1 MFLQTWNRY
10 LPVIKILLKRSVNAE
25 QTLDMNSSDFHRASG
40 GKKVKYTFSIQLV
53 KGRGQAGENFPP
65 IAKDLVSV
73 LQQDNT
79 TNKFM
84 QQRELEFSMNSSFQL
99 YIKNNTLVE
108 KPVKQANEETTETEK
123 EDSDDSVITE

>member
-25 QTLDMNSSDFHRASG
+25 QTLDMNSSDFQRASG
-40 GKKVKYTFSIQLV
+40 GKKVKYTFSIQLI

-79 TNKFM
+79 TNKFI
-84 QQRELEFSMNSSFQL
+84 QQRELEFTMNSSFQL

-108 KPVKQANEETTETEK
+108 KPVESKRRNSRNRK
-123 EDSDDSVITE
+123 EDSEKS

>member
-1 MFLQTWNRY
+1 MFLQTWNKY
-10 LPVIKILLKRSVNAE
+10 LPVIKILLKRSVNGE
-25 QTLDMNSSDFHRASG
+25 QTLDMNSSDFQRASG
-40 GKKVKYTFSIQLV
+40 GKKIKFTFSIQLT

-99 YIKNNTLVE
+99 YIKNNTLE
-108 KPVKQANEETTETEK
+108 KPVEQTNEEITETGK
-123 EDSDDSVITE
+123 ENSDDSVITE

>member
-1 MFLQTWNRY
+1 MFLQIWSKY

-25 QTLDMNSSDFHRASG
+25 QTLDMNSTDFQRASG
-40 GKKVKYTFSIQLV
+40 GKKVKFNFSVQLV

-79 TNKFM
+79 TYRFL
-84 QQRELEFSMNSSFQL
+84 QQNEVEIGVNSAFQL
-99 YIKNNTLVE
+99 YIKNNTPVG
-108 KPVKQANEETTETEK
+108 KPVEQTSEDTTEAQE
-123 EDSDDSVITE
+123 EDPGKMQ

>member
-1 MFLQTWNRY
+1 
-10 LPVIKILLKRSVNAE
+10 
-25 QTLDMNSSDFHRASG
+25 MNSSDFQRASG
-40 GKKVKYTFSIQLV
+40 GKKVKYTFSIPLI

-84 QQRELEFSMNSSFQL
+84 QERELEFTMNSSFQL

-108 KPVKQANEETTETEK
+108 KPVEQTNEEITETEK
-123 EDSDDSVITE
+123 EDSDNSLIAE

>member
-25 QTLDMNSSDFHRASG
+25 QTLDMNSSDFQRASG
-40 GKKVKYTFSIQLV
+40 GKKVKYTFSIQLI

-79 TNKFM
+79 TNKFI
-84 QQRELEFSMNSSFQL
+84 QQRELEFTMNSSFQL

-108 KPVKQANEETTETEK
+108 KPVEQSEEIAQTGK
-123 EDSDDSVITE
+123 EDSDHSVVAE

>member
-1 MFLQTWNRY
+1 
-10 LPVIKILLKRSVNAE
+10 VNAE

-40 GKKVKYTFSIQLV
+40 GKKVKYTFSIQLT

-65 IAKDLVSV
+65 IAKDLISV

-84 QQRELEFSMNSSFQL
+84 QQYELEFTMNSNFQL
-99 YIKNNTLVE
+99 YIKNNTPVE
-108 KPVKQANEETTETEK
+108 KPVEHTNEETTEK
-123 EDSDDSVITE
+123 EDSDDSVITG

>member
-1 MFLQTWNRY
+1 MFLQIWSKY

-25 QTLDMNSSDFHRASG
+25 QTLDMNSTDFQRASG
-40 GKKVKYTFSIQLV
+40 GKKVKFNFSVQLV

-79 TNKFM
+79 TNRFL
-84 QQRELEFSMNSSFQL
+84 QQNEVEIGVNSAFQL
-99 YIKNNTLVE
+99 YIKNNTPVA
-108 KPVKQANEETTETEK
+108 KPVEQTSEDTTEAQE
-123 EDSDDSVITE
+123 EDPGKMQ

>member
-1 MFLQTWNRY
+1 MFLQIWSKY

-25 QTLDMNSSDFHRASG
+25 QTLDMNSTDFQRASG
-40 GKKVKYTFSIQLV
+40 GKKVKFNFSVQLV

-79 TNKFM
+79 TYRFL
-84 QQRELEFSMNSSFQL
+84 QQNEVEIGVNSAFQL
-99 YIKNNTLVE
+99 YIKNNTPVG
-108 KPVKQANEETTETEK
+108 KPVEQVSEDTTEAK
-123 EDSDDSVITE
+123 EENRGTVQ

>member
-1 MFLQTWNRY
+1 MFLQIWSKY

-25 QTLDMNSSDFHRASG
+25 QTLDMNSTDFQRASG
-40 GKKVKYTFSIQLV
+40 GKKVKFNFSVQLV

-79 TNKFM
+79 TYRFL
-84 QQRELEFSMNSSFQL
+84 QQNEVEIGVNSAFQL
-99 YIKNNTLVE
+99 YIKNNTPVG
-108 KPVKQANEETTETEK
+108 KPVEQVSEDTTEVK
-123 EDSDDSVITE
+123 EENPGTVQ